1 MAVDSAFK
9 KEIVEAEESLKLA
22 MISSDI
28 EVLNQL
34 LSKDLIFTNHMGQI
48 LSKNDDLAAHKK
60 GDFKISDLSLS
71 DQIIKISGDVVI
83 VSAHAKIVGSYKGE
97 ATSGNFRFTRV
108 WEKLDSKWQ
117 VLAGHASIVA

>member
-1 MAVDSAFK
+1 VDSALK
-9 KEIVEAEESLKLA
+9 KEIVEIEESLKLA

-34 LSKDLIFTNHMGQI
+34 LSKDLVFTNHLGQL
-48 LSKNDDLAAHKK
+48 LSKSDDLAAHTK
-60 GDFKISDLSLS
+60 GDFKINDLSLS
-71 DQIIKISGDVVI
+71 DQIIKPSGNVVI

-97 ATSGNFRFTRV
+97 TTSGNFRFTRV
-108 WEKLDSKWQ
+108 WEKLDNQWQ

>member
-1 MAVDSAFK
+1 MAVDSALK
-9 KEIVEAEESLKLA
+9 KEIVEAEKCLKLA

-60 GDFKISDLSLS
+60 GDFKISDLSLT
-71 DQIIKISGDVVI
+71 DQIIKVSGDVVI
-83 VSAHAKIVGSYKGE
+83 VSVHAIIVGTYKGE
-97 ATSGNFRFTRV
+97 TTNGDFRFTRV
-108 WEKLDSKWQ
+108 WGKLDSRWQ
-117 VLAGHASIVA
+117 VLAGHSSIVA

>member
-1 MAVDSAFK
+1 MDSALK
-9 KEIVEAEESLKLA
+9 KEIVEIEESLKLA

-34 LSKDLIFTNHMGQI
+34 LSKDLVFTNHLGQL
-48 LSKNDDLAAHKK
+48 LSKSDDLAAHTK
-60 GDFKISDLSLS
+60 GDFKINDLSLS
-71 DQIIKISGDVVI
+71 DQIIKPSGNVVI

-97 ATSGNFRFTRV
+97 TTSGNFRFTRV
-108 WEKLDSKWQ
+108 WEKLDNQWQ